1 MRNSRHQ
8 RAHPQLATEWA
19 TQGSDRFQ
27 PAGRPKDW
35 IPRRTDRTWL
45 PRSARCRWAGPPRGS
60 LQTTVRPQPR
70 PLYAADHP
78 TGATHGRSP
87 HERHTRPTAPLLPV
101 STPTRRIML
110 VVVGSWNL
118 VAERKLM
125 ETYFPLISSGGHAE
139 GMPLPTNVRH
149 SCLPTSATA
158 ASGGAGRCRVRSTSD
173 CRGQSLS
180 TTSSMS
186 RGQGSKAILIRA
198 SRTRSTLH

>member
-1 MRNSRHQ
+1 MQTTICGECGECGRSTNKCPIRPCDACGLRSHNLQTSRLCPERVRCHCAHHKVAAEGTTKCTGFSKSLSAFRLHCNKVLRVRNSRHQ

-70 PLYAADHP
+70 PLHAADHP

-101 STPTRRIML
+101 YTDPSHNACGCRFL
-110 VVVGSWNL
+110 
-118 VAERKLM
+118 ERC
-125 ETYFPLISSGGHAE
+125 S
-139 GMPLPTNVRH
+139 
-149 SCLPTSATA
+149 
-158 ASGGAGRCRVRSTSD
+158 
-173 CRGQSLS
+173 
-180 TTSSMS
+180 
-186 RGQGSKAILIRA
+186 
-198 SRTRSTLH
+198 